1 MATIT
6 ESTGKLPLTEGQSNG
21 FAAHEVLP
29 GGQLGG
35 IVSGSF
41 RRVPDNL
48 METYTPKCKDDGF
61 IKEAFD
67 ACMRGDFR
75 EALLLART
83 FEARPYNRTLAE
95 GTVATD
101 LDTILDG
108 STRTHVFDAWKE
120 LTWPWTECVR
130 LASYGDY
137 ETHKIATNSEIIVD
151 DKTANTVV
159 SGTLPEVPENMGYD
173 EATIAEKYESIQIKD
188 YGCVFSITERALR
201 ADDKR
206 VFPGLPKLLGRCARR
221 TVSANVAYCLE
232 QSSTG
237 PTMTEDSVA
246 LFNAASHSNLAAV
259 DLSAAYVKAG
269 YAALAAQKA
278 YIGGATGRVMGL
290 RPAFLIV
297 PTASELAAAEI
308 VGAAATTLVATALGS
323 TSAAA
328 RETSWNIL
336 AGRLK
341 LSVWPD
347 LTDTDSWYLFTDPAE
362 FPTLEVAFLDGR
374 QEPILEVQGG
384 IGPDL
389 SNPIGRKYRVRM
401 PHGVTPVDW
410 RGMYCSTGA

>member
-1 MATIT
+1 
-6 ESTGKLPLTEGQSNG
+6 
-21 FAAHEVLP
+21 
-29 GGQLGG
+29 
-35 IVSGSF
+35 
-41 RRVPDNL
+41 
-48 METYTPKCKDDGF
+48 
-61 IKEAFD
+61 
-67 ACMRGDFR
+67 
-75 EALLLART
+75 
-83 FEARPYNRTLAE
+83 
-95 GTVATD
+95 
-101 LDTILDG
+101 
-108 STRTHVFDAWKE
+108 
-120 LTWPWTECVR
+120 
-130 LASYGDY
+130 
-137 ETHKIATNSEIIVD
+137 
-151 DKTANTVV
+151 
-159 SGTLPEVPENMGYD
+159 
-173 EATIAEKYESIQIKD
+173 
-188 YGCVFSITERALR
+188 
-201 ADDKR
+201 
-206 VFPGLPKLLGRCARR
+206 
-221 TVSANVAYCLE
+221 
-232 QSSTG
+232 
-237 PTMTEDSVA
+237 MTEDSVA